1 MGKHTSLTSQKPW
14 YTQTESEVCAFF
26 DVDKERGLSKKDTLT
41 RLARF
46 GVNRD
51 IKLPEALQKLLTVT
65 VLREAKQQQIAFN
78 QVALGDI
85 VVVRAGNRVPA
96 DIRLLKVSGLTVNQN
111 QLTGEVLPAA
121 KNTFGL
127 TELAKPIAQKC
138 MLFAGSYVESGIG
151 MGIVVAR
158 GADTQLAKSPASKK
172 SRIKPTIKGSVI
184 ARRLRR
190 FGIVVL
196 NQRALAD
203 FRRINTVIIAAPCSD
218 ATIVE
223 LIRKVQ
229 LTRNIDCKFVV
240 SPSQADR
247 LSKELSAQVYNAATK
262 NTDIFDAQFITHLDE
277 VNSLDIARMLTHHA
291 RKVLWLSD
299 GTTRIRAMAMA
310 TISMVVGQ
318 GGRDDIILSADIVG
332 SRVSPLILTR
342 ILYNK
347 K

>member
-26 DVDKERGLSKKDTLT
+26 DVDKQYGLSKKDTLT

-46 GVNRD
+46 GVNKD
-51 IKLPEALQKLLTVT
+51 VKLPDALQKLLTAT
-65 VLREAKQQQIAFN
+65 VFREAKQQQVAFN

-96 DIRLLKVSGLTVNQN
+96 DIRLIKVSSLTVNQN
-111 QLTGEVLPAA
+111 QLTGEVLPAV
-121 KNTFGL
+121 KNTFAL
-127 TELAKPIAQKC
+127 TESAKLAAQNC
-138 MLFAGSYVESGIG
+138 MLFAGSYVETGSG

-158 GADTQLAKSPASKK
+158 GADTQLAKSPSSKK
-172 SRIKPTIKGSVI
+172 PRIKPTIKGSVI

-196 NQRALAD
+196 NQKALTD

-240 SPSQADR
+240 GPSQADR
-247 LSKELSAQVYNAATK
+247 LSKELSAQVYNATTK
-262 NTDIFDAQFITHLDE
+262 NTDLFNAQFITHLDE
-277 VNSLDIARMLTHHA
+277 INSLDVARTFNYHA

-299 GTTRIRAMAMA
+299 GTTRIRAMSLAS
-310 TISMVVGQ
+310 ISMVVGQ
-318 GGRDDIILSADIVG
+318 GGRDDIVLSADTVG
-332 SRVSPLILTR
+332 PKVSPLILTR